1 MLLANYYVAQ
11 QLVAL
16 FGPGAFLRR
25 HARPNLGKMNA
36 LRQFCKS
43 IGLKIDVSTAE
54 LLQESLKIALTD
66 AHPDFVVAIN
76 SLLIQGM
83 EVIFTNLS
91 QRLSHDLS
99 SLPSIFAQSMA
110 TGFIMDFRFHITL
123 TSPLRFGDMLMWLC
137 IDCLTWD

>member
-1 MLLANYYVAQ
+1 
-11 QLVAL
+11 
-16 FGPGAFLRR
+16 
-25 HARPNLGKMNA
+25 MNA

-43 IGLKIDVSTAE
+43 IGLKIEFSTAE

-91 QRLSHDLS
+91 HNV
-99 SLPSIFAQSMA
+99 F
-110 TGFIMDFRFHITL
+110 
-123 TSPLRFGDMLMWLC
+123 LM
-137 IDCLTWD
+137 I